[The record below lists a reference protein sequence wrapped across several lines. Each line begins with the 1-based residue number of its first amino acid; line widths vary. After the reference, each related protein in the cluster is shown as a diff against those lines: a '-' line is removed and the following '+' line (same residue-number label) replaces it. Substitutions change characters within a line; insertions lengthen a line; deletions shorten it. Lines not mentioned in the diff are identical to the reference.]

1 MDIIMREIKHVGE
14 KVLQQKAEIVK
25 DIDLKQELIQ
35 DMIKI
40 MRENKGVGIA
50 APQVGI
56 SERIVVIEIN
66 KNERY
71 PDAPSFPLTVMINP
85 EVKYLTNE
93 VEEGHEGCLS
103 VPGIRGIVPR
113 YKRVSVKYLDEFGSP
128 KEDTL
133 EGFPAKVVQ
142 HEVDHLEGIVFI
154 ERVKDLKT
162 LITNENYFKYILGK

>member
-1 MDIIMREIKHVGE
+1 MQVIKHVGE

-25 DIDLKQELIQ
+25 DIALKQELIQ
-35 DMIKI
+35 DMIRI
-40 MRENKGVGIA
+40 MRENEGVGIA

-56 SERIVVIEIN
+56 SERVVVIEIN

-93 VEEGHEGCLS
+93 VEEGYEGCLS

-128 KEDTL
+128 KEGTFED
-133 EGFPAKVVQ
+133 FPAKVVQ

-162 LITNENYFKYILGK
+162 LITNENYFKFILGK